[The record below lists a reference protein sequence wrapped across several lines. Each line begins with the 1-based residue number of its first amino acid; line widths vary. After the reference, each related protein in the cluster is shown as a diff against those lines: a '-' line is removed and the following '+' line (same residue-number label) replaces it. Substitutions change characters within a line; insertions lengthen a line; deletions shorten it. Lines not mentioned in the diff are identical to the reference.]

1 MDRSITVLLCFVS
14 TPLKIK
20 LGQPDHCMDSADVLQ
35 VEVLA
40 MTDIVSP
47 VVLMV
52 WRHSRVVNL
61 LNSGKSV
68 CECGQQ
74 QRCAVLHQTVVT

>member
-1 MDRSITVLLCFVS
+1 MCFVS
-14 TPLKIK
+14 IQLKIK

-47 VVLMV
+47 AVLMV
-52 WRHSRVVNL
+52 WRHS
-61 LNSGKSV
+61 
-68 CECGQQ
+68 
-74 QRCAVLHQTVVT
+74 